1 MPENMP
7 LLSVGIPTYN
17 GASRIETSLASLLNQ
32 DYPNLEIIISDNA
45 SIDNTSEVCEAYARK
60 DHRIQYHRQ
69 SRNIGLMPNFEYLL
83 HVASGKYFIFLSDD
97 DTFAPGILSEYV
109 NFLERN
115 PDHSMVSGTVNYY
128 HMDELFDSEA
138 GISLQSPSPIKRSLH
153 FYAKAKMAG
162 LIHGMFRREWGN
174 KLRLKSILGND
185 WHFLAA
191 LAFKGKI
198 HQIEKVGYHKSMNG
212 SSSNFHSYVKS
223 MGERKY
229 WAYFPFF
236 KIALD
241 AFREI
246 STEEAAY
253 QVLPSHKRYF
263 SASYAFASVLFNY
276 YLRIVPRKWA
286 GSLMRAFNIQTPR
299 EKKIAMERAKL
310 VNTLQ
315 LEKEQII

>member
-1 MPENMP
+1 MP
-7 LLSVGIPTYN
+7 LVSVGIPTYN
-17 GASRIETSLASLLNQ
+17 GAARIETSLASLLNQ
-32 DYPNLEIIISDNA
+32 DYPKLEIIISDNA
-45 SIDNTSEVCEAYARK
+45 STDNTTEVCEAYARG

-69 SRNIGLMPNFEYLL
+69 SRNLGLMPNFEYLL

-97 DTFAPGILSEYV
+97 DSFAPGILSEYV
-109 NFLERN
+109 SYLEAH
-115 PDHSMVSGTVNYY
+115 PDHSMVSGTINYY
-128 HMDELFDSEA
+128 HKDELFDSEA
-138 GISLQSPSPIKRSLH
+138 GISIQSEKPMQRSLNL
-153 FYAKAKMAG
+153 YARAKMAG

-198 HQIEKVGYHKSMNG
+198 HQLPKVGYHKSMNG

-246 STEEAAY
+246 STEEPAY
-253 QVLPSHKRYF
+253 QVLPSYKRYL
-263 SASYAFASVLFNY
+263 SASYAYSSVLFNY
-276 YLRIVPRKWA
+276 YVKIVPRKWV
-286 GSLMRAFNIQTPR
+286 GSLMRALNIQTPR

-310 VNTLQ
+310 VKNL
-315 LEKEQII
+315 